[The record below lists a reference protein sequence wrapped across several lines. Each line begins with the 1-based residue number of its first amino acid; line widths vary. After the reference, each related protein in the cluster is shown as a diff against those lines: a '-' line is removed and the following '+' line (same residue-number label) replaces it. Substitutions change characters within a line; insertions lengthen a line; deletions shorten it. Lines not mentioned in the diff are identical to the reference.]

1 MHFLLCSF
9 FCYYFIQY
17 IYFTFISLN
26 KMASKKFYNST
37 LCAGKNAILEEW
49 YGHFESS
56 HRNLSTMNKMLVNIA
71 IIHHF
76 YYFFFTTIN
85 IQYSLYILSFLFSLF
100 YLYPWNIAL
109 YWLSVL
115 SLFICWFLVFP
126 LLLPLFIRFYLY

>member
-1 MHFLLCSF
+1 MQF
-9 FCYYFIQY
+9 FSIYFIQY

-37 LCAGKNAILEEW
+37 LCAVKNAILEEW

-76 YYFFFTTIN
+76 YYFFLQQSIFN
-85 IQYSLYILSFLFSLF
+85 IVYIFYLSSFPFFIYILEILHYIGYLSFPFLFADFLF
-100 YLYPWNIAL
+100 FPFFCHYL
-109 YWLSVL
+109 SD
-115 SLFICWFLVFP
+115 FIYIKYFK
-126 LLLPLFIRFYLY
+126 